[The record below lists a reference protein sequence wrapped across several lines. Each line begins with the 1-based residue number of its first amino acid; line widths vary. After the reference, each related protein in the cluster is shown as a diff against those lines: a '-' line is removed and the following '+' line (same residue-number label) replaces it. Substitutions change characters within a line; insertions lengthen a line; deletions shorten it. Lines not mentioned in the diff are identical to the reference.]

1 MISPVFSL
9 RATAQFKSVSP
20 SVFSK
25 RVSSPLI
32 ICASLILGVLS
43 LVSNVHSVPAPSPVN
58 IGNYHCKQKSP
69 TFDECVKK
77 ATVLAKPYIAK
88 GVPSLA
94 IPPVEPFSLPM
105 IMLEQ
110 GTGAVNY
117 KANLKD
123 IKITGLSEY
132 KFDDIKVDMPHQKV
146 SAKVHIPVLF
156 LESDYEING
165 RALLVPIRG
174 MGLFKANLTSVNAQI
189 RMMGK
194 IIKKKGQEY
203 FEAKDTEIKLNIG
216 DAQANF
222 GNLFNGDSLLSE
234 ATNKFIN
241 ENAKDIVDEVKPAIE
256 MVASMLLD
264 DIANKI
270 FKNIPVS
277 KVFPE

>member
-1 MISPVFSL
+1 MISGRVFST
-9 RATAQFKSVSP
+9 RMSVMMVGVMFMS
-20 SVFSK
+20 SVMG
-25 RVSSPLI
+25 
-32 ICASLILGVLS
+32 A
-43 LVSNVHSVPAPSPVN
+43 PAPVN
-58 IGNYHCKQKSP
+58 IANYQCKQKDP

-88 GVPSLA
+88 GVPSLS
-94 IPPVEPFSLPM
+94 IPPVEPFGIPM

-123 IKITGLSEY
+123 VKITGLSSY
-132 KFDDIKVDMPHQKV
+132 KFDEIKVDLPQHKV
-146 SAKVHIPVLF
+146 TAKVHVPVLF
-156 LESDYEING
+156 LESDYDING

-174 MGLFKANLTSVNAQI
+174 MGLFRANLTNVNAHVK
-189 RMMGK
+189 MNGK
-194 IIKKKGQEY
+194 VIKKKGQEY
-203 FEAKDTEIKLNIG
+203 FEAKDTMIKLTIG
-216 DAQANF
+216 ETQAHF
-222 GNLFNGDSLLSE
+222 GNLFNGDSVLSE

-241 ENAKDIVDEVKPAIE
+241 ENANDIVEEVKPAIE

-277 KVFPE
+277 KVFPEK

>member
-1 MISPVFSL
+1 M
-9 RATAQFKSVSP
+9 SVMMVGVMFMS
-20 SVFSK
+20 SVMG
-25 RVSSPLI
+25 
-32 ICASLILGVLS
+32 A
-43 LVSNVHSVPAPSPVN
+43 PAPVN
-58 IGNYHCKQKSP
+58 IANYQCKQKDP

-88 GVPSLA
+88 GVPSLS
-94 IPPVEPFSLPM
+94 IPPVEPFGIPM

-123 IKITGLSEY
+123 VKITGLSSY
-132 KFDDIKVDMPHQKV
+132 KFDEIKVDLPQHKV
-146 SAKVHIPVLF
+146 TAKVHVPVLF
-156 LESDYEING
+156 LESDYDING

-174 MGLFKANLTSVNAQI
+174 MGLFRANLNYDINGRTLLVPIRGIGLFRANLTNVNAHVK
-189 RMMGK
+189 MNGK
-194 IIKKKGQEY
+194 VIKKKGQEY
-203 FEAKDTEIKLNIG
+203 FEAKDTMIKLTIG
-216 DAQANF
+216 ETQAHF
-222 GNLFNGDSLLSE
+222 GNLFNGDSVLSE

-241 ENAKDIVDEVKPAIE
+241 ENANDIVEEVKPAIE

-277 KVFPE
+277 KVFPEK

>member
-1 MISPVFSL
+1 MISGVFST
-9 RATAQFKSVSP
+9 RMSVMMVGVMFMS
-20 SVFSK
+20 SVMG
-25 RVSSPLI
+25 
-32 ICASLILGVLS
+32 A
-43 LVSNVHSVPAPSPVN
+43 PAPVN
-58 IGNYHCKQKSP
+58 IANYQCKQKDP

-88 GVPSLA
+88 GVPSLS
-94 IPPVEPFSLPM
+94 IPPVEPFGIPM

-123 IKITGLSEY
+123 VKITGLSSY
-132 KFDDIKVDMPHQKV
+132 KFDEIKVDLPQHKV
-146 SAKVHIPVLF
+146 TAKVHVPVLF
-156 LESDYEING
+156 LESDYDING

-174 MGLFKANLTSVNAQI
+174 MGLFRANLTNVNAHVK
-189 RMMGK
+189 MNGK
-194 IIKKKGQEY
+194 VIKKKGQEY
-203 FEAKDTEIKLNIG
+203 FESKDTMIKLTIG
-216 DAQANF
+216 ETQAHF
-222 GNLFNGDSLLSE
+222 GNLFNGDSVLSE

-241 ENAKDIVDEVKPAIE
+241 ENANDIVEEVKPAIE

-277 KVFPE
+277 KVFPEK